1 MKVISTVHNLSK
13 RYTSK
18 NIAHYCSTK
27 PSYSLFI
34 YESESLRGLQ
44 QFQLYR
50 IETTGLLHYA
60 QSRILHNWRYI
71 SNRARQTSCYL
82 AYKPLIRSYIYVLSK
97 CATSDDIEW
106 PSRSRTYT
114 ASFKMFFCTV
124 LKQVT
129 FQHCK
134 CRILYDHYL
143 ATSYL
148 LLLGI
153 PSPTHSFIPGLKPSF
168 YANPS
173 HRSPSFFLFRIHY
186 INSPDCVL
194 LLLSI
199 SVFTF

>member
-1 MKVISTVHNLSK
+1 MACNSNYIVSKLQDFFITRSHGYCTIGDILATVQDRQVVTWPTNRWYEVTYMCYRNAPHLMTLS
-13 RYTSK
+13 
-18 NIAHYCSTK
+18 
-27 PSYSLFI
+27 
-34 YESESLRGLQ
+34 GLQ
-44 QFQLYR
+44 
-50 IETTGLLHYA
+50 GHA
-60 QSRILHNWRYI
+60 PIL
-71 SNRARQTSCYL
+71 Q
-82 AYKPLIRSYIYVLSK
+82 VLR
-97 CATSDDIEW
+97 C
-106 PSRSRTYT
+106 
-114 ASFKMFFCTV
+114 FCTV